1 MKNVNIVF
9 DDADHERLTRLKVK
23 LSRETG
29 ITGAWLSWNRFILR
43 LAEEYESK
51 QQNKTKD

>member
-1 MKNVNIVF
+1 MKNLNIAL
-9 DDADHERLTRLKVK
+9 DDDDHEKLVRLKVK

-43 LAEEYESK
+43 LAEEYEGK
-51 QQNKTKD
+51 RENKTE